1 MKYLEE
7 DLLLQDGIQAG
18 GNVCPLTSL
27 WCTGVPSVWWGR
39 LFWLER
45 GELLCLTWG
54 GQKKAPDTGCWCASI
69 FMKICSLSL
78 ERPLNLKGVVNYF
91 VFSNTC
97 LEPKDWLRSL
107 VWRSFSENYD
117 PSFWMTETI
126 ALKSRTSQL
135 FNSASTLRQCHR
147 HCNCLCKMGWGR
159 GWIVLSHHR
168 ECLAPRHNVR
178 CTGPSQRG
186 SSSGWA
192 FYPGQVA
199 LLLDQGRFLAHSW
212 PGEKEQMQTLCIIHN
227 IPTGQWASHIL
238 LYGCTAK

>member
-1 MKYLEE
+1 MWAASKLLSEERGATCETPWMHLCLRVIIYSKTDPNMKYLEK

-39 LFWLER
+39 LFWLEG

-54 GQKKAPDTGCWCASI
+54 GQKKAPDTGCWCAGI
-69 FMKICSLSL
+69 FTKICSLSL
-78 ERPLNLKGVVNYF
+78 ERPLSLKGVVNYF

-126 ALKSRTSQL
+126 A
-135 FNSASTLRQCHR
+135 
-147 HCNCLCKMGWGR
+147 
-159 GWIVLSHHR
+159 
-168 ECLAPRHNVR
+168 
-178 CTGPSQRG
+178 
-186 SSSGWA
+186 
-192 FYPGQVA
+192 
-199 LLLDQGRFLAHSW
+199 
-212 PGEKEQMQTLCIIHN
+212 
-227 IPTGQWASHIL
+227 
-238 LYGCTAK
+238 